1 MNKDSVK
8 ENISTYRAF
17 SLLLLTS
24 IFGVLGYAVANVERL
39 TTFKMII
46 GVFIL
51 LVLILSFLFLVMK
64 YVKNIKILE
73 ALEWQMVL
81 FWWLWAFLLWF
92 FAWLFWLNPLKVQTK
107 KKLESTKQGFI
118 LRISIHYIKNKQGIN
133 HFAWTLF
140 FKNLLKN
147 FNLFQI

>member
-73 ALEWQMVL
+73 ALE
-81 FWWLWAFLLWF
+81 
-92 FAWLFWLNPLKVQTK
+92 
-107 KKLESTKQGFI
+107 
-118 LRISIHYIKNKQGIN
+118 
-133 HFAWTLF
+133 
-140 FKNLLKN
+140 
-147 FNLFQI
+147 